1 MEFCRC
7 LLYTCCIKKPK
18 PKYYEDSEEEY
29 EPQTINSKDYEQPSF
44 LKEKLSSV
52 YKMVS
57 SISLPPSISSWSVLP
72 KEEIRKRTL
81 TLREL
86 DSENLPKE
94 EEVRKR
100 TVTLRELDFENL
112 VDRHI

>member
-7 LLYTCCIKKPK
+7 LLYTCCIKKQK

-29 EPQTINSKDYEQPSF
+29 EPQIINSKDEQPSF
-44 LKEKLSSV
+44 FQEKLSSV

-72 KEEIRKRTL
+72 KEEVRKRTV

-86 DSENLPKE
+86 DSESLPKE

>member
-7 LLYTCCIKKPK
+7 LLYTCCIKKQK

-29 EPQTINSKDYEQPSF
+29 EPQIINSKDEQPSF
-44 LKEKLSSV
+44 FQEKLSSV

-57 SISLPPSISSWSVLP
+57 SISLHPSISSWS
-72 KEEIRKRTL
+72 
-81 TLREL
+81 
-86 DSENLPKE
+86 
-94 EEVRKR
+94 EVRKR